1 MIQISFIIIFLI
13 STINNKSII
22 STDLFNTNYLGNINE
37 IHYLNSENPK
47 EILTFSNDMINKLDL
62 QTNQIKFSKLLS
74 NTKNQIS
81 VNDYII
87 MVINNNSYSDLY
99 YSSTGIL
106 ANSFNN
112 FKNINKFN
120 ASYVNKNQKEINFV
134 SNEKQ
139 FKIFNSGKNLF
150 EVNLNN
156 NNNEFFLDFNLNED
170 KKIINYLILNND
182 KYELYEINM
191 LKISISKPNITK
203 SFENQ
208 KEKENVILKENYIY
222 IIKKNIINIINIDN
236 NKINS
241 IKIDGNIENIYK
253 DFLKPNFIII
263 KTNEKIYLI
272 ENENILNKYNIKNY
286 SLCSSS
292 RESNSLLC
300 INNNLNLIKYSE
312 KNEKKYNLLTEIP
325 INNIQVFSVFP
336 YNGNIITIVDN
347 NIIFQFELNEDDKI
361 IKYNSMFINKITN
374 IVYSELISINIPNQN
389 LNNNNLNKFSY
400 STINNLKNNFDIL
413 KIITNMINIIISD
426 LKTFIEHSKN
436 ILNETIS
443 FIKNRRQFMRN
454 FKNEKMNNGSIY
466 NYLFLFTSDNY
477 LYVLNAYNGDIL
489 YTNKFS
495 GNLIKISKNNINYN
509 KNLIEPSVEMIFE
522 ENKKIISYKYL
533 LLKNKIEFQNSDFYE
548 LKKNIISLQQKL
560 IQNEKDNNNGYINL
574 NKEISKNIN
583 DNEQL
588 INYLINKYSF
598 YAKNNSLY
606 AFKFNLIQNEIIMSL
621 IFNFNY
627 EKLIA
632 YKTPNIN
639 INAPNT
645 YLNEGKIFYKYINN
659 NLVYIISMKKTNLVF
674 TIIHGQNG
682 KIIDEQ
688 VIRNVDGKSVKYA
701 FEDNWGIITYKK
713 NLKTFTRNEI
723 FSFELMKSK
732 IETSLMSL
740 LKKYFNNNNKGKNN
754 KKNIFENFEDIEI
767 LTNTFV
773 SSRAIKK
780 ISISS
785 TLYSNSNKFVIFTL
799 DNDMLYL
806 VDKRELSPRRPYMI
820 ELKGKKV
827 LDPEKNS
834 IYVDNEFKPYN
845 PVIEIDYNYVIF
857 NENDKVKNI
866 GIGVT
871 ENESTFLLCIIGNNV
886 NCKKVYP
893 DKMYDK
899 LNRETFK
906 AEVIVLFTFIMILI
920 IYSLRKY
927 SKNIEFKN
935 LFLGI
940 KYQNK

>member
-1 MIQISFIIIFLI
+1 
-13 STINNKSII
+13 
-22 STDLFNTNYLGNINE
+22 
-37 IHYLNSENPK
+37 
-47 EILTFSNDMINKLDL
+47 
-62 QTNQIKFSKLLS
+62 
-74 NTKNQIS
+74 
-81 VNDYII
+81 
-87 MVINNNSYSDLY
+87 
-99 YSSTGIL
+99 
-106 ANSFNN
+106 
-112 FKNINKFN
+112 
-120 ASYVNKNQKEINFV
+120 
-134 SNEKQ
+134 
-139 FKIFNSGKNLF
+139 
-150 EVNLNN
+150 
-156 NNNEFFLDFNLNED
+156 
-170 KKIINYLILNND
+170 
-182 KYELYEINM
+182 
-191 LKISISKPNITK
+191 
-203 SFENQ
+203 
-208 KEKENVILKENYIY
+208 
-222 IIKKNIINIINIDN
+222 
-236 NKINS
+236 
-241 IKIDGNIENIYK
+241 
-253 DFLKPNFIII
+253 
-263 KTNEKIYLI
+263 
-272 ENENILNKYNIKNY
+272 
-286 SLCSSS
+286 
-292 RESNSLLC
+292 
-300 INNNLNLIKYSE
+300 
-312 KNEKKYNLLTEIP
+312 
-325 INNIQVFSVFP
+325 
-336 YNGNIITIVDN
+336 
-347 NIIFQFELNEDDKI
+347 
-361 IKYNSMFINKITN
+361 MFINKITN

-389 LNNNNLNKFSY
+389 LNNNLNKFYY
-400 STINNLKNNFDIL
+400 STVNNLKNNFDFL

-489 YTNKFS
+489 YKNKFS

-713 NLKTFTRNEI
+713 NLKSFTRNEI

-732 IETSLMSL
+732 IETSLM
-740 LKKYFNNNNKGKNN
+740 
-754 KKNIFENFEDIEI
+754 
-767 LTNTFV
+767 
-773 SSRAIKK
+773 
-780 ISISS
+780 
-785 TLYSNSNKFVIFTL
+785 
-799 DNDMLYL
+799 
-806 VDKRELSPRRPYMI
+806 
-820 ELKGKKV
+820 
-827 LDPEKNS
+827 
-834 IYVDNEFKPYN
+834 
-845 PVIEIDYNYVIF
+845 
-857 NENDKVKNI
+857 
-866 GIGVT
+866 
-871 ENESTFLLCIIGNNV
+871 
-886 NCKKVYP
+886 
-893 DKMYDK
+893 
-899 LNRETFK
+899 
-906 AEVIVLFTFIMILI
+906 
-920 IYSLRKY
+920 
-927 SKNIEFKN
+927 
-935 LFLGI
+935 
-940 KYQNK
+940 

>member
-1 MIQISFIIIFLI
+1 
-13 STINNKSII
+13 
-22 STDLFNTNYLGNINE
+22 
-37 IHYLNSENPK
+37 
-47 EILTFSNDMINKLDL
+47 
-62 QTNQIKFSKLLS
+62 
-74 NTKNQIS
+74 
-81 VNDYII
+81 
-87 MVINNNSYSDLY
+87 
-99 YSSTGIL
+99 
-106 ANSFNN
+106 
-112 FKNINKFN
+112 
-120 ASYVNKNQKEINFV
+120 
-134 SNEKQ
+134 
-139 FKIFNSGKNLF
+139 
-150 EVNLNN
+150 
-156 NNNEFFLDFNLNED
+156 
-170 KKIINYLILNND
+170 
-182 KYELYEINM
+182 M

-203 SFENQ
+203 IFENQ

-272 ENENILNKYNIKNY
+272 ENGNILNKYNIKNY

-292 RESNSLLC
+292 RQSNSLLC

-347 NIIFQFELNEDDKI
+347 NIIFQFELNENDNI

-454 FKNEKMNNGSIY
+454 FKNEKMNYGSIY

-713 NLKTFTRNEI
+713 NLKSFTRNEI

>member
-1 MIQISFIIIFLI
+1 MIPFIIIIFLL
-13 STINNKSII
+13 SSINNKSII

-47 EILTFSNDMINKLDL
+47 EILTFSNDMINKIDL

-106 ANSFNN
+106 ANSFDN

-139 FKIFNSGKNLF
+139 FKIFNSGKKLF
-150 EVNLNN
+150 EINLNN
-156 NNNEFFLDFNLNED
+156 DNDKFFLDFNLNED
-170 KKIINYLILNND
+170 KKIINYLILNNN
-182 KYELYEINM
+182 KYEIYEINM
-191 LKISISKPNITK
+191 LTISISKPNVTK
-203 SFENQ
+203 FFENQ
-208 KEKENVILKENYIY
+208 KQKENVILKENYIY

-241 IKIDGNIENIYK
+241 IKIDENIENIYK

-292 RESNSLLC
+292 RQSNSLLC

-312 KNEKKYNLLTEIP
+312 KNEKKYNLLTEMP

-347 NIIFQFELNEDDKI
+347 NIIFQFELNEDDTI
-361 IKYNSMFINKITN
+361 IKYNSMFKNIIIN

-389 LNNNNLNKFSY
+389 LNNKNNLNQYSY
-400 STINNLKNNFDIL
+400 STINNLKTNFDIV
-413 KIITNMINIIISD
+413 KILTNMINIIISD
-426 LKTFIEHSKN
+426 FKTLIEHSKN
-436 ILNETIS
+436 ILNEIIG

-454 FKNEKMNNGSIY
+454 FKNEKMNYGSIY
-466 NYLFLFTSDNY
+466 NYLFLYTSDNY
-477 LYVLNAYNGDIL
+477 LYVLNAYNGNIL
-489 YTNKFS
+489 YINKFS
-495 GNLIKISKNNINYN
+495 GNLIKISKNDNNNYFV
-509 KNLIEPSVEMIFE
+509 EPSVDITFE
-522 ENKKIISYKYL
+522 ENKNFITYKYL

-548 LKKNIISLQQKL
+548 LKKNIISLQKKL
-560 IQNEKDNNNGYINL
+560 IQNKNNNGYINL
-574 NKEISKNIN
+574 SKEIKKNIN
-583 DNEQL
+583 NNEKA
-588 INYLINKYSF
+588 INYLNDKYSF
-598 YAKNNSLY
+598 YAENNSLY
-606 AFKFNLIQNEIIMSL
+606 AFKFNLNQNDLMMSL

-645 YLNEGKIFYKYINN
+645 YLNDGKIFYKYINN

-682 KIIDEQ
+682 KIIEEQ
-688 VIRNVDGKSVKYA
+688 VIRNVDGKSINYA
-701 FEDNWGIITYKK
+701 FEDNWGVITYKK

-740 LKKYFNNNNKGKNN
+740 FKKYYNNNNNNKNNKNN
-754 KKNIFENFEDIEI
+754 LFQNFEDIEI

-871 ENESTFLLCIIGNNV
+871 ENESTFLLCIIGNNI

-899 LNRETFK
+899 LNRESFK
-906 AEVIVLFTFIMILI
+906 AEVIVLFTFIMILV